1 MATLVDSYS
10 ETNQDTNTVSLYNG
24 WYSDAS
30 QSFTSTGGV
39 LNSFKMNLAKGG
51 NPPGTMV
58 AVLYTHSGTYGTG
71 TPTGAYPGGALAISD
86 TVSTSVLSTSF
97 ALITFT
103 FSGANKYAMTN
114 GTKYFI
120 GVRYEDA
127 GSNAS
132 NLVYYGIDASSPTH
146 AGNFCR
152 RDYTT
157 QNWVNQNTWDAP
169 FYVYKDDVTTTVAGA
184 SIQYNMNALA
194 GTTGLLTQD
203 AANVLAGT
211 TGLSIRQALRAK
223 YSKNGS
229 IQEIINQQIN
239 DGTNYTVQDGLSKL

>member
-1 MATLVDSYS
+1 MATLIDSYS
-10 ETNQDTNTVSLYNG
+10 ESNQDTNTVSLYQG

-39 LNSFKMNLAKGG
+39 LNSCKMNLAKAGT
-51 NPPGTMV
+51 PPGTMV

-103 FSGANKYAMTN
+103 FSGANKYPMTN
-114 GTKYFI
+114 GANYFI
-120 GVRYEDA
+120 GIRYNDA
-127 GSNAS
+127 SSNAS
-132 NLVYYGIDASSPTH
+132 NIVYVGMDTSSPTH

-152 RDYTT
+152 RNDAT

-184 SIQYNMNALA
+184 SIQANMNALA
-194 GTTGLLTQD
+194 GTTGLSTQD
-203 AANVLAGT
+203 AANTLAGT
-211 TGLSIRQALRAK
+211 TGLSVQSALATK
-223 YSKNGS
+223 YSKTGS
-229 IQEIINQQIN
+229 IQDIINQQVN
-239 DGTNYTVQDGLSKL
+239 DGNIYTVQDGLSKL